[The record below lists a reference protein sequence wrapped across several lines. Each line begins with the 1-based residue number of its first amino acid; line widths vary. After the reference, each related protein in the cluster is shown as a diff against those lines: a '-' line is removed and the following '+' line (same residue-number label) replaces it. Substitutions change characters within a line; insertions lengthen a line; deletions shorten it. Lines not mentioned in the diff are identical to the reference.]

1 MIMRSPIVTV
11 AVILTAMCGRFAL
24 HSNPDV
30 VALQFH
36 LAAVPAFAPRY
47 NIAPAAEV
55 LVVKQDGA
63 VVLRWGLRGKA
74 HNIRGETMRSRRRC
88 LIPASGF
95 YEWRKVGSG
104 KQAYYV
110 RPAQDALFGLAGI
123 WDAQTCAILTVPAN
137 HALLSIH
144 HRMPAI
150 VAPQDYARWLSGD
163 DGLLVPAPDE
173 ATGAYPVG
181 PKTNSETP
189 ESSPLNDPLPSAVE
203 PVGRSGSL

>member
-1 MIMRSPIVTV
+1 
-11 AVILTAMCGRFAL
+11 MCGRFAL

-36 LAAVPAFAPRY
+36 LAAVPAFVPRY
-47 NIAPAAEV
+47 NIAPAADV
-55 LVVKQDGA
+55 LVVKQEGA

-74 HNIRGETMRSRRRC
+74 HNIRGETLRSHRRC

-123 WDAQTCAILTVPAN
+123 WDEATCAILTMQAN
-137 HALLSIH
+137 RALLPIH

-150 VAPQDYARWLSGD
+150 VARHDYARWLSGD
-163 DGLLVPAPDE
+163 DDLLVAAPDE
-173 ATGAYPVG
+173 ATLAYPVG
-181 PKTNSETP
+181 AEVNSGTA
-189 ESSPLNDPLPSAVE
+189 ESPRLIEPLPSGVE
-203 PVGRSGSL
+203 PVGRSGSLFGD

>member
-1 MIMRSPIVTV
+1 
-11 AVILTAMCGRFAL
+11 MCGRYAL

-55 LVVKQDGA
+55 LAVKPDGA
-63 VVLRWGLRGKA
+63 VVLRWGFRGKA
-74 HNIRGETMRSRRRC
+74 HNMRAETTRSRHRC
-88 LIPASGF
+88 LIPADGF

-110 RPAQDALFGLAGI
+110 RPAHDALFGFAGI
-123 WDAQTCAILTVPAN
+123 WDETTCAILTVDAN
-137 HALLSIH
+137 RALAAIH

-150 VAPQDYARWLSGD
+150 IAPRSYAAWLGGD
-163 DGLLVPAPDE
+163 EGLLAPAADE
-173 ATGAYPVG
+173 EIVAYPVG
-181 PKTNSETP
+181 AAINSGSA
-189 ESSPLNDPLPSAVE
+189 ESPRLIEPLPSGVE
-203 PVGRSGSL
+203 PPGRSGSLFGD

>member
-1 MIMRSPIVTV
+1 
-11 AVILTAMCGRFAL
+11 MCGRFAL

-36 LAAVPAFAPRY
+36 LASVPAFAPRY
-47 NIAPAAEV
+47 NIAPAADV
-55 LVVKQDGA
+55 LVVKQEGA

-74 HNIRGETMRSRRRC
+74 HNIRAETMRSRRRC
-88 LIPASGF
+88 LLPASGF

-123 WDAQTCAILTVPAN
+123 WDEATCAILTVQAN
-137 HALLSIH
+137 RALLPIH

-150 VAPQDYARWLSGD
+150 VAPSDYARWLSGD
-163 DGLLVPAPDE
+163 DDLLVAAPDE
-173 ATGAYPVG
+173 ATLAYPVG
-181 PKTNSETP
+181 PEVNNGTA
-189 ESSPLNDPLPSAVE
+189 ESPRLIEPLPSGVE
-203 PVGRSGSL
+203 PVGRSGSLFGD

>member
-1 MIMRSPIVTV
+1 M
-11 AVILTAMCGRFAL
+11 LLAMCGRFAL

-36 LAAVPAFAPRY
+36 LATVPAFAPRY

-74 HNIRGETMRSRRRC
+74 HNIRAETMRSRRRC

-123 WDAQTCAILTVPAN
+123 WDEATCAILTVQAN
-137 HALLSIH
+137 RALLPIH
-144 HRMPAI
+144 HRMPVI
-150 VAPQDYARWLSGD
+150 VAAEDYATWLGAGEEGAAAAHKMLRAFPQDSMAFYS
-163 DGLLVPAPDE
+163 
-173 ATGAYPVG
+173 VG
-181 PKTNSETP
+181 PHVNSARRDDP
-189 ESSPLNDPLPSAVE
+189 ACIAPLRAA
-203 PVGRSGSL
+203 